1 MVIWAAMGVPKR
13 GDTLAQ
19 KLGIMCSRAAMV
31 QILACPSM
39 FTSKAVVI
47 PTSAMAA
54 TTNLRSGCH
63 TRD

>member
-1 MVIWAAMGVPKR
+1 
-13 GDTLAQ
+13 
-19 KLGIMCSRAAMV
+19 MCSRAAMV